1 MRNFMRLSVI
11 SASLLFAPQAVA
23 EPVTIGLQPYVAML
37 RTIDVEIAGRPA
49 HMLFDTGAGISSI
62 TPEFAAQIGCAP
74 FGEITA
80 FRMNGERVRFQRC
93 PPMPSHIGGEHALR
107 EFAVFDLQS
116 VLPEGLPHLD
126 GVAGLDVFAGKT
138 ITILPN
144 LSGLRIE
151 SRASARRTTRDLD
164 ASRARLF
171 REASGRG
178 LTVFAPASSP
188 RGDLWLLLDSANLAG
203 VRLQPWA
210 QQSLLAGAPGQE
222 IEMTVEGAGLWR
234 GAPALDAD
242 LIYDG
247 ALDAEFMAS
256 HTITIDL
263 RDGRLWWRDTDGGLE
278 DRRPPVRTIQQPHS
292 P

>member
-1 MRNFMRLSVI
+1 MQNFVRLLIVA
-11 SASLLFAPQAVA
+11 ASLLCAPQAGA
-23 EPVTIGLQPYVAML
+23 EPVELRLQPYVALL
-37 RTIDVEIAGRPA
+37 RTIDIEIGGRPA

-74 FGEITA
+74 FGEITS

-93 PPMPSHIGGEHALR
+93 LPALSRIGRQTTLR

-126 GVAGLDVFAGKT
+126 GVLGLDAFAGQT

-144 LSGLRIE
+144 LSGLRVE
-151 SRASARRTTRDLD
+151 SRASARAATRGL
-164 ASRARLF
+164 SLGRARLF

-178 LTVFAPASSP
+178 LTVFAPVSSP
-188 RGDLWLLLDSANLAG
+188 QGDLWLLLDSANLAG
-203 VRLQPWA
+203 VRLHPWA
-210 QQSLLAGAPGQE
+210 QQSLLAGAPGPAVE
-222 IEMTVEGAGLWR
+222 ILVEGAGRWS
-234 GAPALDAD
+234 GQATLDAD

-256 HTITIDL
+256 HAMTMDL
-263 RDGRLWWRDTDGGLE
+263 RDGKLWWRE
-278 DRRPPVRTIQQPHS
+278 RVEEERTH
-292 P
+292 